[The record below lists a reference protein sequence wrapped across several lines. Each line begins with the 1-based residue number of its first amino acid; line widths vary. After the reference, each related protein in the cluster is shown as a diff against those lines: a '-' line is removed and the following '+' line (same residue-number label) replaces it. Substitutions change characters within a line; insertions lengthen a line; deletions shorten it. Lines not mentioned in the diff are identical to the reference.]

1 MRVAIRNAIDLS
13 ARANETCILAYTCYM
28 VRELD
33 KSGPLFQ
40 ILVSLPVEVVRQ
52 LDEIAKQSKSPR
64 VALVRSAVEAFLAE
78 HGGEK
83 LSADLPDDLLLELA
97 ALHDAMDG
105 ASKHLMIEKA
115 LREYVEKMLK
125 ENRGIRKRF
134 VEARKRITASVGD
147 ESGRVVEFRRTRMS

>member
-1 MRVAIRNAIDLS
+1 
-13 ARANETCILAYTCYM
+13 M
-28 VRELD
+28 VRDLD

-52 LDEIAKQSKSPR
+52 LDEIAKQTKSPR
-64 VALVRSAVEAFLAE
+64 VALIRSSVEAFLAE

-83 LSADLPDDLLLELA
+83 LSADLPDDLLLALA

-105 ASKHLMIEKA
+105 AQKHIMIEKA
-115 LREYVEKMLK
+115 LREYVEKTLK

-134 VEARKRITASVGD
+134 VEASKRLTASVSD